1 MYNKIVMVVNPT
13 GLHARPAATLATEA
27 ARFVSKI
34 EVRNASRDGDFKDA
48 KSMIAIM
55 TSGITQNDKVELR
68 AVGDD
73 EVAAVD
79 TLVALIEDGF
89 GE

>member
-1 MYNKIVMVVNPT
+1 MYSKNVMVVNPT

-27 ARFVSKI
+27 AKFASKI
-34 EVRNASRDGDFKDA
+34 EVRNASKDGDFKDA

-55 TSGITQNDKVELR
+55 TSGITHNDEVELR
-68 AVGDD
+68 AEGDD

-79 TLVALIEDGF
+79 ALVALIEGGF

>member
-27 ARFVSKI
+27 AKFVSKI

-68 AVGDD
+68 AEGDD
-73 EVAAVD
+73 EIDAVD
-79 TLVALIEDGF
+79 TLVALIEGGF

>member
-1 MYNKIVMVVNPT
+1 MYNKIVMVINPT

-27 ARFVSKI
+27 VKFVSKI
-34 EVRNASRDGDFKDA
+34 EVRNVSKDGDFKDA

-68 AVGDD
+68 AEGDD

-79 TLVALIEDGF
+79 ALVALIEGGF

>member
-1 MYNKIVMVVNPT
+1 MYKKIVMVVNPT

-27 ARFVSKI
+27 AKFVSKI

-55 TSGITQNDKVELR
+55 TSGIIQNDKVELR
-68 AVGDD
+68 AEGDD
-73 EVAAVD
+73 EVTAVD
-79 TLVALIEDGF
+79 TLVALIEGGF

>member
-34 EVRNASRDGDFKDA
+34 EVRNTSKDGDFKDA

>member
-27 ARFVSKI
+27 AKFVSKI
-34 EVRNASRDGDFKDA
+34 EARNASRDGDFKDA

-68 AVGDD
+68 AEGDD
-73 EVAAVD
+73 EIAAVD
-79 TLVALIEDGF
+79 TLVALIEGGF

>member
-27 ARFVSKI
+27 AKFVSKI

-55 TSGITQNDKVELR
+55 TSGITQKDKVELR
-68 AVGDD
+68 AEGDD
-73 EVAAVD
+73 EIAAVD
-79 TLVALIEDGF
+79 TLVALIEGGF

>member
-27 ARFVSKI
+27 AKFVSKI

-48 KSMIAIM
+48 KSMITIM
-55 TSGITQNDKVELR
+55 TSGITQNDMVELR
-68 AVGDD
+68 AEGDD
-73 EVAAVD
+73 EIAAVD
-79 TLVALIEDGF
+79 TLVALIEGGF

>member
-27 ARFVSKI
+27 AKFVSKI

-55 TSGITQNDKVELR
+55 TSGITQNHKVELR
-68 AVGDD
+68 AEGDD
-73 EVAAVD
+73 ETAAVD
-79 TLVALIEDGF
+79 TLVALIEGGF

>member
-1 MYNKIVMVVNPT
+1 MYSKNVMVVNPT

-27 ARFVSKI
+27 AKFASKI
-34 EVRNASRDGDFKDA
+34 EVRNASKDGDFKDA

-55 TSGITQNDKVELR
+55 NSGITQNDEVELR
-68 AVGDD
+68 AEGDD

-79 TLVALIEDGF
+79 TLVALIEGGF

>member
-27 ARFVSKI
+27 AKFVSKI

-55 TSGITQNDKVELR
+55 TSGITQTDKVELR
-68 AVGDD
+68 AEGDD
-73 EVAAVD
+73 EIAAVD
-79 TLVALIEDGF
+79 TLVALIEGGF

>member
-1 MYNKIVMVVNPT
+1 MYSKNVTVVNPT

-27 ARFVSKI
+27 GKFAAKVEI
-34 EVRNASRDGDFKDA
+34 RNASKDGEFKDA

-55 TSGITQNDKVELR
+55 TSGITQNDEVEIR
-68 AVGDD
+68 ADGDD
-73 EVAAVD
+73 ETAAVD
-79 TLVALIEDGF
+79 TLVTLIEGGF

>member
-1 MYNKIVMVVNPT
+1 MYNKIVMGVTPT

-34 EVRNASRDGDFKDA
+34 EVRNASKDGDFKDA

>member
-27 ARFVSKI
+27 AKFVSKI

-48 KSMIAIM
+48 KSMLAIM
-55 TSGITQNDKVELR
+55 PSGITQNDKVELR
-68 AVGDD
+68 AEGDD
-73 EVAAVD
+73 EIAAVD
-79 TLVALIEDGF
+79 TLVALIEGGF

>member
-1 MYNKIVMVVNPT
+1 MTSKTTTVVNPT

-27 ARFVSKI
+27 GAFGSKVQIRNVSKDS
-34 EVRNASRDGDFKDA
+34 EFKDA
-48 KSMIAIM
+48 TSMLSIMMLGIAQ
-55 TSGITQNDKVELR
+55 GNEVEIS
-68 AVGDD
+68 AEGDD

-79 TLVALIEDGF
+79 ALIDLIDSGF

>member
-27 ARFVSKI
+27 AKFVSKI

-68 AVGDD
+68 AEGDD
-73 EVAAVD
+73 EIAAVN
-79 TLVALIEDGF
+79 TLVALIEGGF

>member
-34 EVRNASRDGDFKDA
+34 EVRNASKDGDFKDA

-73 EVAAVD
+73 EVVAVD

>member
-1 MYNKIVMVVNPT
+1 MYSKNVMVVNPT

-27 ARFVSKI
+27 AKCASKI
-34 EVRNASRDGDFKDA
+34 EVRNASKDGDFKDA

-55 TSGITQNDKVELR
+55 TSGITQNDEVELR
-68 AVGDD
+68 AEGDD

-79 TLVALIEDGF
+79 TLVALIEGGF